1 MITSRGLL
9 SLVAIFYFSHVVAQN
24 TIEFTEIEKE
34 WIKEHPI
41 IHFGFDPNWPPF
53 EMYENGE
60 YTGIVA
66 DYVKIVEQKT
76 GVIMKP
82 VQIDSFNQTIN
93 KLKLGEIHVAPEV
106 GKNSY
111 RESFLSYT
119 KPYLTDPQVIVTRI
133 NADFVSGLKDLQ
145 GKTVSQPAGYVR
157 IKRMKRLYPK
167 INIVTTKDVKESL
180 LAVSVSKADAFVGS
194 LSVVS
199 YYINTLGYT
208 NLKIASA
215 ADLGVGDLKFRLA
228 VTKDWEVFRDI
239 AQKVFTSMTKEEHTQ
254 IRNNWISLRYE
265 HGIDERQVKNYIIYG
280 IVAFLLLALFFYI
293 WNNTLRRQIRIR
305 NKAEK
310 ELRLSLDLINEKNIE
325 KDVLL
330 KEIHHRVKNN
340 LQIVYSMLN
349 MQSRQVDNKSARKV
363 LSEGKSRIMA
373 MALIHKVLYESEN
386 LDKVNLTDYLNALLQ
401 NIKGVYTIE
410 GKNIEVHIKAKDVL
424 LNLDLA
430 IPLGL
435 ILNELIT
442 NSYKHA
448 FINKDSGIIGIVIE
462 RKNGQYYFEY
472 KDNGIGIDNVNLEAH
487 KTLGMR
493 LVYRLASQIN
503 AEALLKNNNGIEVTF
518 YFK

>member
-1 MITSRGLL
+1 MINYRGIL
-9 SLVAIFYFSHVVAQN
+9 SFVAIFCFSHVVAQN
-24 TIEFTEIEKE
+24 TIEFTEIEQE

-60 YTGIVA
+60 YTGIIA
-66 DYVKIVEQKT
+66 DYVTVLEQKT
-76 GVIMKP
+76 GVVMKP
-82 VQIDSFNQTIN
+82 VQIDSFNQTLT

-106 GKNSY
+106 GRNES
-111 RESFLSYT
+111 REKYLSYT
-119 KPYLTDPQVIVTRI
+119 DPYLTDPQVIVTRI

-157 IKRMKRLYPK
+157 IKRMKSLYPK
-167 INIVTTKDVKESL
+167 IKIITTKDVKESL
-180 LAVSVSKADAFVGS
+180 LDVSVSKADAFVGS
-194 LSVVS
+194 LSVAS
-199 YYINTLGYT
+199 YYINVLGYT

-215 ADLGVGDLKFRLA
+215 ADLGVGDINFRLA

-239 AQKVFTSMTKEEHTQ
+239 AQKVFSSMTKEEHTQ

-265 HGIDERQVKNYIIYG
+265 HGIDKRQVRNYIIYG
-280 IVAFLLLALFFYI
+280 IVAFVLLTLFFYI
-293 WNNTLRRQIRIR
+293 WNKTLREQIRIR

-310 ELRLSLDLINEKNIE
+310 ELRLSLNLINEKNIE
-325 KDVLL
+325 KDTLL

-363 LSEGKSRIMA
+363 LSEGKTRVMA

-386 LDKVNLTDYLNALLQ
+386 LDKVDLTDYLNSLLC
-401 NIKGVYTIE
+401 NIKNVYNNE
-410 GKNIEVHIKAKDVL
+410 DRNIEVNVMVKDIL

-435 ILNELIT
+435 ILNELLT

-448 FINKDSGIIGIVIE
+448 FINRDSGCIYVSIE
-462 RKNGQYYFEY
+462 MKNGRYYFEY
-472 KDNGIGIDNVNLEAH
+472 KDNGVGLDNVNIESYQS
-487 KTLGMR
+487 LGMR
-493 LVYRLASQIN
+493 LVNRLASQIN
-503 AEALLKNNNGIEVTF
+503 AEAILKSNNGIELTF
-518 YFK
+518 NFK

>member
-1 MITSRGLL
+1 MIKCKWLL
-9 SLVAIFYFSHVVAQN
+9 SFVVIFYLNNIVAQN
-24 TIEFTEIEKE
+24 TIEFTEIEQE

-53 EMYENGE
+53 EMYENGK
-60 YTGIVA
+60 YTGIIA
-66 DYVKIVEQKT
+66 DYVTVLEQKT
-76 GVIMKP
+76 GIVMKP

-93 KLKLGEIHVAPEV
+93 KLRLGEIHVAPEV
-106 GKNSY
+106 GKSDA
-111 RESFLSYT
+111 REKYLSYT
-119 KPYLTDPQVIVTRI
+119 DPYLTDPQVIVTRI
-133 NADFVSGLKDLQ
+133 DAGFVNGLKDLQ
-145 GKTVSQPAGYVR
+145 GKTVSQPAGYIR
-157 IKRMKRLYPK
+157 IKRIKNLYPK

-180 LAVSVSKADAFVGS
+180 LNVSVSKADAFVGS

-199 YYINTLGYT
+199 YYINVLGYT

-215 ADLGVGDLKFRLA
+215 ADLGDIKFRLA

-239 AQKVFTSMTKEEHTQ
+239 AQKVFSSMTKEERTL

-265 HGIDERQVKNYIIYG
+265 HGIDERQVRNYIIYG
-280 IVAFLLLALFFYI
+280 MVAFLLLALFFYT
-293 WNNTLRRQIRIR
+293 WNKTLRKQIRIR

-325 KDVLL
+325 KDTLL
-330 KEIHHRVKNN
+330 KEVHHRVKNN

-363 LSEGKSRIMA
+363 LAEGKSRVMA

-386 LDKVNLTDYLNALLQ
+386 LNQVNITDYLNSLLQ
-401 NIKGVYTIE
+401 NISSIYTNE
-410 GKNIEVHIKAKDVL
+410 DKNIEVHIKAKDIL

-435 ILNELIT
+435 ILSELLT

-448 FINKDSGIIGIVIE
+448 FINKDSGNIIISIVK
-462 RKNGQYYFEY
+462 KNGLYYFEY
-472 KDNGIGIDNVNLEAH
+472 KDNGIGIDSVNIESY
-487 KTLGMR
+487 KSLGMR
-493 LVYRLASQIN
+493 LVNRLASQIN
-503 AEALLKNNNGIEVTF
+503 AEAKLKSNNGIEVTF
-518 YFK
+518 SFK